1 MDVGRPQNP
10 GHRQGLEA
18 VMPPQSASPIVLRRI
33 AWLCALLVL
42 LIAFVSA
49 FLRLS
54 KAGLGCEPWPACYG
68 EALRTLQRGGAIDD
82 AAAHTVALARLAHRV
97 LASTALVLVL
107 ILAFGHLG
115 AKPVRRVPAALSL
128 ALLAC
133 ALFLAALGWLTASSR
148 VPAVAMGNLLGGFAM
163 LALSWRL
170 AAPENRG
177 AATSSSP
184 SGWTVLALALLVIQI
199 ALGGLVSAGHA
210 SLSCA
215 DTAECLRQATQQGW
229 PWSTL
234 NPWREPVFNATPS
247 LPVNPSGALAQG
259 LHRGMAVAVSLSV
272 LGAAWAAH
280 RAGRGRAA
288 AALLVLWL
296 LQMAAGLWL
305 VTSGV
310 PLAAALVHNVLAALM
325 LAMLAREI

>member
-1 MDVGRPQNP
+1 
-10 GHRQGLEA
+10 
-18 VMPPQSASPIVLRRI
+18 MPPQSASPDVLRRI

-82 AAAHTVALARLAHRV
+82 AAAHTVALARLAHRL

-107 ILAFGHLG
+107 ILAFGHLS
-115 AKPVRRVPAALSL
+115 AKPVRRGSAALSL

-133 ALFLAALGWLTASSR
+133 ALFLAALGWLTPGSR

-170 AAPENRG
+170 AAADDPG
-177 AATSSSP
+177 AAVPPSP

-215 DTAECLRQATQQGW
+215 DSAECLRQIAQQGW

-234 NPWREPVFNATPS
+234 NPWREPVFDATTS
-247 LPVNPSGALAQG
+247 LPVNPAGALAQG
-259 LHRGMAVAVSLSV
+259 LHRGLAVAVGLAV
-272 LGAAWAAH
+272 LPAAWAAR
-280 RAGRGRAA
+280 RAGHGRAA
-288 AALLVLWL
+288 AALLALWL
-296 LQMAAGLWL
+296 LQMAVGLWL
-305 VTSGV
+305 VTGGV
-310 PLAAALVHNVLAALM
+310 PLAAALLHNLLAALM
-325 LAMLAREI
+325 LASLARQV